1 MTSISHDVNNRAS
14 LLFKALSDPTR
25 LRLLYLVAE
34 HSQGGDICS
43 CDLSEA
49 LKVSAPT
56 VTHHMKKLSAA
67 GLVQRQQRGKWAH
80 YKVNPETFEQ
90 VDSLIRTM

>member
-1 MTSISHDVNNRAS
+1 MTLNASISHDLNNRAS

-25 LRLLYLVAE
+25 LRLLYLVAD
-34 HSQGGDICS
+34 GGDICS

-49 LKVSAPT
+49 LQVSAPT

-80 YKVNPETFEQ
+80 YKIIPETFYR
-90 VDSLIRTM
+90 VDSLIREM

>member
-1 MTSISHDVNNRAS
+1 MTAISHEVNNRAS

-34 HSQGGDICS
+34 NSHGGEICS

-49 LKVSAPT
+49 LQVSAPT

-67 GLVQRQQRGKWAH
+67 GLVSRHQRGKWAH
-80 YKVNPETFEQ
+80 YKVNPEAFEQ
-90 VDSLIRTM
+90 VDSLIRAM